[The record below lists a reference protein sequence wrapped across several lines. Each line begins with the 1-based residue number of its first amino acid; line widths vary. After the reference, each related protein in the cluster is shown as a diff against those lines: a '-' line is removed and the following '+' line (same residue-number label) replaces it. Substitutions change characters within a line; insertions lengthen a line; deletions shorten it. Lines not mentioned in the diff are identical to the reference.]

1 MNSLTINSR
10 AAKAMDRP
18 AQPSLAGRLSA
29 LYHRIIDTCPVHV
42 EASAGS
48 LADLND
54 ETLLDLGV
62 DPASFRHMP
71 TPADPKARI
80 YY

>member
-1 MNSLTINSR
+1 MSSLTLNSTAAEAADRR
-10 AAKAMDRP
+10 AH
-18 AQPSLAGRLSA
+18 PSVTDRLSA
-29 LYHRIIDTCPVHV
+29 LYHRIVDTCPMHV
-42 EASAGS
+42 EASEAS

-62 DPASFRHMP
+62 DPASFRHFP
-71 TPADPKARI
+71 ALADPKARI

>member
-1 MNSLTINSR
+1 MNSLTLNST
-10 AAKAMDRP
+10 AAEAMNRH

-29 LYHRIIDTCPVHV
+29 LYHRIMDTCPVRV
-42 EASAGS
+42 EADEGS

-71 TPADPKARI
+71 TLADPKARI